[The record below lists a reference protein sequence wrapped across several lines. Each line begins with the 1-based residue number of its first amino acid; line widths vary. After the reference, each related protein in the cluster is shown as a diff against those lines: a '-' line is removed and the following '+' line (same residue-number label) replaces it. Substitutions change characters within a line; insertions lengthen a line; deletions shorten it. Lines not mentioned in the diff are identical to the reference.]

1 MTEKWVVDAAVEA
14 LLRFPL
20 MPGEDP
26 SARCVSNKK
35 YQPSVDQ
42 PLTASQRHEHQEE
55 KASHNPCL
63 GEKDQKPKDVRQMTD
78 HCIYQQ
84 PPKPHMAQNL
94 KKLQRGP
101 AGPRNPSPKGE
112 DARVKCKNCGA
123 FGHLASSKR
132 CPMKCWDGALA
143 PQPLG
148 YRSRDLFCR
157 QEEQERKALPQTS
170 PVRPLQKQQ
179 NRCKEP
185 MDEVAPLR
193 HPTKPMPIQTNKKR
207 SVLGPVPTSQPPDKT
222 PDMHLFCPTR
232 PLSEAPK
239 ISAWKPAQRYEVD
252 SPCQGLKSSTL
263 TPGRE
268 RGLPLSTKWTA
279 SRLDVFSPDLPQ
291 SARKTLALGCGCNPQ
306 AQAKCP
312 HVDSKAIPQPA
323 TGNCGQNSKLS
334 IQAPGK
340 KSPQV
345 AIQTCQNPPKKARF
359 SLF

>member
-1 MTEKWVVDAAVEA
+1 MT
-14 LLRFPL
+14 
-20 MPGEDP
+20 G
-26 SARCVSNKK
+26 
-35 YQPSVDQ
+35 
-42 PLTASQRHEHQEE
+42 
-55 KASHNPCL
+55 
-63 GEKDQKPKDVRQMTD
+63 

-84 PPKPHMAQNL
+84 PPKSHMAQNL

-101 AGPRNPSPKGE
+101 AGPRNSSPKGE

-123 FGHLASSKR
+123 FGHLASSKM

-148 YRSRDLFCR
+148 CNRNENLEPRRLQDFQTPGSFHGTGSRKEQRQR

-170 PVRPLQKQQ
+170 PVRPPQKQQ

-185 MDEVAPLR
+185 MDGVAPLR
-193 HPTKPMPIQTNKKR
+193 RPTRPMPIQTNKKR

-222 PDMHLFCPTR
+222 PDMHSFCPTR

-239 ISAWKPAQRYEVD
+239 ISTWKPAQRYEVD

-263 TPGRE
+263 TLGRE
-268 RGLPLSTKWTA
+268 RSLPLSTKWAA